1 MAGKEAL
8 SADPAAI
15 ERGRAATTP
24 SEIPARGWKDVLA
37 RVYDDINQ
45 HRILAIA
52 AGVTFYALL
61 AIFPA
66 IAAFVAIYGLV
77 ADPSTISG
85 HLQALSGFLPAE
97 GLSIIGDQIQRI
109 AAQGATKL
117 GFASIIG
124 LLFSLWSANAGMK
137 AIFDAL
143 NVVYQEEEKRGFL
156 KLNAISLG
164 FTLAGMALLALS
176 LGAMVI
182 LPRAL
187 EAVGMPAQIETWA
200 SALRWPILLLVI
212 AIATSV
218 VYRYGP
224 SRDRAQWRW
233 VSWGAAFAAIFWLI
247 ASLLFSWYAANL
259 GKFNET
265 YGSLGA
271 AIGFMLWLWV
281 SAIVLLVGAELDAE
295 MEHQTAKDT
304 TTGAPQPLGERGA
317 VMADTIGQPKS

>member
-1 MAGKEAL
+1 MAGKEAP
-8 SADPAAI
+8 SANPAAI
-15 ERGRAATTP
+15 ERGRAASTP
-24 SEIPARGWKDVLA
+24 SEIPARGWKDVLS
-37 RVYDDINQ
+37 RVFDDINR

-77 ADPSTISG
+77 ADPSTISE

-97 GLSIIGDQIQRI
+97 GLSIIGDQIRRV

-117 GFASIIG
+117 GLASLIG
-124 LLFSLWSANAGMK
+124 VLFSLWSANAGMK
-137 AIFDAL
+137 ATFDAL
-143 NVVYQEEEKRGFL
+143 NVVYQEEEKRGFF

-187 EAVGMPAQIETWA
+187 EAVGLPALETWT
-200 SALRWPILLLVI
+200 SALRWPILLIVI
-212 AIATSV
+212 AIAISV
-218 VYRYGP
+218 VYRFGP

-233 VSWGAAFAAIFWLI
+233 VSWGAAFAAISWLI

-259 GKFNET
+259 GNFNKT

-271 AIGFMLWLWV
+271 AIGFMLWMWV
-281 SAIVLLVGAELDAE
+281 SAIVLLVGGELDAE

-304 TTGAPQPLGERGA
+304 TTGGPRPLGERGA

>member
-15 ERGRAATTP
+15 ERGRAAAAP
-24 SEIPARGWKDVLA
+24 SEIPSRGWKDVLA

-97 GLSIIGDQIQRI
+97 GLSIIGDQIRRV

-117 GFASIIG
+117 GFASVIG

-143 NVVYQEEEKRGFL
+143 NVVYQEEEKRGFF
-156 KLNAISLG
+156 KLNAVSLG

-176 LGAMVI
+176 LGAVVI

-187 EAVGMPAQIETWA
+187 EAVGMPSQIDAWA
-200 SALRWPILLLVI
+200 SALRWPVLVIVI

-304 TTGAPQPLGERGA
+304 TTGGPRPLGERGA

>member
-200 SALRWPILLLVI
+200 SALRWPILLFVI

-233 VSWGAAFAAIFWLI
+233 VSWGAAFTAIFWLI

>member
-1 MAGKEAL
+1 MAGE
-8 SADPAAI
+8 
-15 ERGRAATTP
+15 EAATGRTGAVESGRVASAP
-24 SEIPARGWKDVLA
+24 HEIPPRGWKDVLL
-37 RVYDDINQ
+37 RVYEDIAE

-66 IAAFVAIYGLV
+66 VAAFVALYGLV
-77 ADPSTISG
+77 ADPSTISS

-97 GLSIIGDQIQRI
+97 GLSIIGDQIRRV

-117 GFASIIG
+117 GLASVIG

-143 NVVYQEEEKRGFL
+143 NVVYQEQEKRGFL
-156 KLNAISLG
+156 KLNAITLG
-164 FTLAGMALLALS
+164 FTLAGMALIVLS

-187 EAVGMPAQIETWA
+187 EALALPSQTETWA
-200 SALRWPILLLVI
+200 SALRWPVLFAFI
-212 AIATSV
+212 AFAISM

-224 SRDRAQWRW
+224 SRDKAQWRW
-233 VSWGAAFAAIFWLI
+233 VSWGAGFAAISWLI

-271 AIGFMLWLWV
+271 AIGFMLWMWV

-304 TTGAPQPLGERGA
+304 TTGAPRPLGERGA
-317 VMADTIGQPKS
+317 VMADTVGPSKS

>member
-1 MAGKEAL
+1 MAANEAP
-8 SADPAAI
+8 SANPAAI
-15 ERGRAATTP
+15 ERGRAAAAP
-24 SEIPARGWKDVLA
+24 SEIPSRGWKDVLA

-97 GLSIIGDQIQRI
+97 GLSIIGDQIRRV

-117 GFASIIG
+117 GLASVIG

-143 NVVYQEEEKRGFL
+143 NVVYQEEEKRGFF

-187 EAVGMPAQIETWA
+187 DAVGLPALETWT
-200 SALRWPILLLVI
+200 SWLRWPALVI
-212 AIATSV
+212 VIAVATSV

-281 SAIVLLVGAELDAE
+281 SAIVLLIGAELDAE
-295 MEHQTAKDT
+295 LEHQTAKDT
-304 TTGAPQPLGERGA
+304 TTGAPRPLGERGA

>member
-45 HRILAIA
+45 QRILAIA

-97 GLSIIGDQIQRI
+97 GLSIISDQIHRV

-117 GFASIIG
+117 GLASVIG

-143 NVVYQEEEKRGFL
+143 NVVYQEEEKRGFF

-164 FTLAGMALLALS
+164 FTLAGMALLAVS

-187 EAVGMPAQIETWA
+187 EAVGMPALETWT
-200 SALRWPILLLVI
+200 SWLRWPALVIVI

-218 VYRYGP
+218 VYRYAP

-304 TTGAPQPLGERGA
+304 TTGGPRPLGERGA

>member
-187 EAVGMPAQIETWA
+187 EAVGMPAQIGTWA

>member
-1 MAGKEAL
+1 MAANEAP
-8 SADPAAI
+8 SANPAAV
-15 ERGRAATTP
+15 ERGRAAATP
-24 SEIPARGWKDVLA
+24 SEIPSRGWKDVLA

-97 GLSIIGDQIQRI
+97 GLSIIGDQIRRV

-117 GFASIIG
+117 GLASVIG

-143 NVVYQEEEKRGFL
+143 NVVYQEEEKRGFF

-187 EAVGMPAQIETWA
+187 EAVGLPALETWT
-200 SALRWPILLLVI
+200 SWLRWPALVIVI

-218 VYRYGP
+218 IYRYGP